1 MILIWATYF
10 LLLEICA
17 SYVISNSTCGSNYP
31 YSKCYNEYKILRIF
45 TADDNDMAIINENL
59 MNEIDLDIWSY
70 PTTDADG
77 KNPHL
82 DVIVSP
88 KKYEIMRNIFLTN
101 QINSTILHP
110 NVNDLI
116 LEEFK
121 MVSKYFLPYGF
132 EILKTCKKLK
142 LKKTKY
148 AIRRKTYFF
157 HFQTQKS
164 RLRRRRREDGHRMTW
179 TDYHSLDD
187 IYSFF
192 DYLAERYKGK

>member
-31 YSKCYNEYKILRIF
+31 YSKCYNEYKLLRIF
-45 TADDNDMAIINENL
+45 TADDNDMAFINENL

-70 PTTDADG
+70 PTTDANG
-77 KNPHL
+77 KNFHF

-116 LEEFK
+116 LKEVR
-121 MVSKYFLPYGF
+121 MVSKYFPHFG
-132 EILKTCKKLK
+132 LKFSKR
-142 LKKTKY
+142 
-148 AIRRKTYFF
+148 ARN
-157 HFQTQKS
+157 
-164 RLRRRRREDGHRMTW
+164 
-179 TDYHSLDD
+179 
-187 IYSFF
+187 
-192 DYLAERYKGK
+192 